1 MNQEIRRNFSC
12 LESVLFWNGRDV
24 ILHKLT
30 IKKWFSARFWL
41 WFDTEEWFEC
51 LTWLKPGK
59 FGMQIENNP
68 IIWWN
73 QGLSSVKSAAESYCL
88 VFNSLIFRSNIW
100 NAVKCIGKISVW
112 DCLEYIKVRKDA
124 IFCLEKG
131 LFSDWK
137 ALCKHPTDYWN
148 LMNML
153 GMPLKELSKPPLK
166 WLKMIR
172 NHWVSNL
179 TKMT

>member
-1 MNQEIRRNFSC
+1 MAEILFCINWPKKSDFHPDFGFNLILKNGLSVWHGLNQANLACKSR
-12 LESVLFWNGRDV
+12 
-24 ILHKLT
+24 
-30 IKKWFSARFWL
+30 
-41 WFDTEEWFEC
+41 
-51 LTWLKPGK
+51 
-59 FGMQIENNP
+59 NNP

-112 DCLEYIKVRKDA
+112 DCLEYIKVGKDA